1 VDADAGAR
9 SLLRPLA
16 RTWRDSPGRSTV
28 APMDRQTVSLL
39 GIVIFCALALGSRA
53 LGERALA
60 GLSANEKVRL
70 LDGFSRHRIYLLI
83 PVMGLTVLILL
94 ASQRM
99 PEHAVEI
106 ATAHIALTLAL
117 IVGINVVVLRKLRS
131 LSLPEAYLRRFL
143 VARALTFVGLLI
155 LLGAMAYTSLPAR

>member
-1 VDADAGAR
+1 
-9 SLLRPLA
+9 
-16 RTWRDSPGRSTV
+16 
-28 APMDRQTVSLL
+28 MDRQTVSLL

-106 ATAHIALTLAL
+106 ATAHIALSLAL
-117 IVGINVVVLRKLRS
+117 IVGINVVVLRS